1 MQVQV
6 GSTLRFPAET
16 LPSEVQSMSRIWLL
30 LLLLPSVAS
39 PASLYLCKSYGGG
52 TFWSQNYCG
61 QHSAVVERIV
71 NVPDNLPFDQ
81 QVQLGEQARA
91 EGRRLATSPQPT
103 RTTQSPES
111 SGTQGEC
118 AALDAQIRNLDAM
131 ARRPQSGPSQDR
143 ITAER
148 KDARD
153 RQFRIK
159 CK

>member
-1 MQVQV
+1 MTRVWLV
-6 GSTLRFPAET
+6 
-16 LPSEVQSMSRIWLL
+16 LL
-30 LLLLPSVAS
+30 LMPSAAS
-39 PASLYLCKSYGGG
+39 AASLYLCKSYGGG
-52 TFWSQNYCG
+52 TFWSQDYCG

-71 NVPDNLPFDQ
+71 NVPDSLPFDQ

-91 EGRRLATSPQPT
+91 EGRRLAAPPRPVHSGK
-103 RTTQSPES
+103 SSES
-111 SGTQGEC
+111 SSTRDEC
-118 AALDAQIRNLDAM
+118 AALDARIRDLDAL